1 MPGNAVSFPGNTF
14 RLPSAIATGTAA
26 WSRNGKGVYNMAMP
40 REELLAMLNC
50 EGALVNLQKLLKTE
64 TLPPTGD
71 DVNNHIHTTY
81 SFSPYS
87 PTAAV
92 YFARKAGLCT
102 CGLMDHDSIAGAEE
116 FLQAAALAGM
126 AATIGMECRVSFKD
140 TPFATRR
147 INNPD
152 QDGVAY
158 MAMHGVPH
166 NRAHELNDRYAPYRE
181 KRNVRNR
188 KMVEA
193 VNGLMGKYGVAI
205 DFDRDVLP
213 LSNYAVGGTVTER
226 HLASAL
232 SYKMLE
238 VVGRG
243 EKLVS
248 FIKDELGMPLS
259 AKVEGYLLDE
269 SNPHAMYDLLGWVK
283 SDLISKFYIDATDEL
298 PDVREALKLC
308 DEMGAISAYAYLG
321 DVGNSVT
328 GDKRAQKFEDDYLDE
343 LVPYLKE
350 LGFKAI
356 TYMPSRNTRP
366 QLDRVRALC
375 EKYGLLQISGED
387 INSPRQ
393 SFVCEAQ
400 RDPAFRNLFDSTW
413 ALIAHEWRS
422 TVDPQN
428 GLFSA
433 ESVKKWPGLN
443 ERVGAFALLGRK
455 A

>member
-1 MPGNAVSFPGNTF
+1 
-14 RLPSAIATGTAA
+14 
-26 WSRNGKGVYNMAMP
+26 MAKT
-40 REELLAMLNC
+40 RDELLALLNC
-50 EGALVNLQKLLKTE
+50 DSALVNLQKLLETE
-64 TLPPTGD
+64 TLPPTGE

-92 YFARKAGLCT
+92 YFARLAGLCT

-116 FLQAAALAGM
+116 FLEAAKIAGM
-126 AATIGMECRVSFKD
+126 AATIGMECRASFKN
-140 TPFATRR
+140 TPFAGRR
-147 INNPD
+147 VNNPD

-158 MAMHGVPH
+158 MTMHGVPH
-166 NRAHELNDRYAPYRE
+166 NRAHELNERFAPYRE

-232 SYKMLE
+232 SYRLLE

-248 FIKDELGMPLS
+248 FIKDELKLPLS
-259 AKVEGYLLDE
+259 AKVEGYLRDE
-269 SNPHAMYDLLGWVK
+269 SNPYAMYDLLGWVK
-283 SDLISKFYIDATDEL
+283 SDLISRFYIDATDEC
-298 PDVREALKLC
+298 PDVREALDLC
-308 DEMGAISAYAYLG
+308 DDIGAISAYAYLG
-321 DVGNSVT
+321 DVGQSVT

-343 LVPYLKE
+343 LIPYIKE
-350 LGFKAI
+350 LGFKAV

-366 QLDRVRALC
+366 QLDRLRALC
-375 EKYGLLQISGED
+375 EKYELFQISGED

-422 TVDPQN
+422 TTNPRD
-428 GLFSA
+428 GFFSA
-433 ESVKKWPGLN
+433 ESVKKWPGLD
-443 ERVGAFALLGRK
+443 ERVLAFSQFGRHL
-455 A
+455 